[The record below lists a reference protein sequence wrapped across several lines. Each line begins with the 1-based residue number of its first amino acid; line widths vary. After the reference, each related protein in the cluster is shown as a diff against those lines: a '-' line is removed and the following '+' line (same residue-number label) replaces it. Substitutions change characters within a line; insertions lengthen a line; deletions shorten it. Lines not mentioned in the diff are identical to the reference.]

1 MIPDSEAQTM
11 QPAPQPAQE
20 RESMDFDVVIVGAG
34 PAGLSAAIRLRQ
46 LAAEG
51 SRDLTVCVVEKGSE
65 IGAHIL
71 SGAVIDTRALD
82 ELIPD
87 WKDRGSP
94 LTTPVTEN
102 HFWILSATD
111 KWSIPHFLLPPLM
124 GNEDCY
130 TLSLGNL
137 CRWLGRQ
144 AEELGV
150 EIYPGF
156 AAAEV
161 LYRDDGAVKGIATG
175 NLGVN
180 KDGTPGPN
188 HQPGVEL
195 HAKYTFLAEGVRGS
209 LSRQVMARFNLDD
222 GVEPQ
227 TYGIGIKELWDVD
240 PQKHKHGTVI
250 HSLGWPLTDTAGGG
264 FIYHQE
270 GGQVAIGFVVA
281 LDYQNPYLSP
291 FDEMQRF
298 KTHPAVRPLL
308 EGGRRVA
315 YGARAIN
322 EGGLQSIPK
331 LVFPGGALIGCSA
344 GLVNVPRIKGT
355 HNAMKTG
362 MLAAEAA
369 YQAIR
374 DGGDELAD
382 YVRAFR
388 KSWAYK
394 DLHRVR
400 NARPALAKFGV
411 KLGTLYSGID
421 MWLNNLGLGFLVPW
435 TFGHHPD
442 HSALRKADQCRK
454 IDYPKPDGEITFDKL
469 SSVFL
474 SNTNHEENQPNHLI
488 LKDDT
493 VPTSVNLALYDGP
506 EARFCP
512 AGVYEFIDVD
522 AGDEAG
528 GEGGKRLQ
536 INAQNCVHCKTCDIK
551 DPTQNIVWV
560 VPEGG
565 GGPNYPNM

>member
-1 MIPDSEAQTM
+1 MPPEDQAPITEAEAQSSG
-11 QPAPQPAQE
+11 E
-20 RESMDFDVVIVGAG
+20 RESMDFDVVIVGGG

-46 LAAEG
+46 LAVEHD
-51 SRDLTVCVVEKGSE
+51 RDVTVCVVEKGSE

-71 SGAVIDTRALD
+71 SGAVIETQALD

-87 WKDRGSP
+87 WKDLGAP
-94 LTTPVTEN
+94 MGEAVTNNE
-102 HFWILSATD
+102 HWVLSETG
-111 KWSIPHFLLPPLM
+111 KYLLPHFLLPPLM
-124 GNEDCY
+124 SNKGCY
-130 TLSLGNL
+130 SLSLGNL
-137 CRWLGRQ
+137 CRWL
-144 AEELGV
+144 AEHAEQLGV

-161 LYRDDGAVKGIATG
+161 LTQDDGSAKGSVRGIATG
-175 NLGVN
+175 DMGLN
-180 KDGTPGPN
+180 KDGSPGPN

-195 HAKYTFLAEGVRGS
+195 LAKYTFFAEGVRGS
-209 LSRQVMARFNLDD
+209 LSQAVMDRFGLRG

-240 PQKHKHGTVI
+240 PARHLPGTVI
-250 HSLGWPLTDTAGGG
+250 HSQGWPLGDTVGGG

-270 GGQVAIGFVVA
+270 AGQVAIGFVVA
-281 LDYQNPYLSP
+281 LDYKNPYLSP

-298 KTHPAVRPLL
+298 KTHPAIRPLL

-344 GLVNVPRIKGT
+344 GFVNVPRIKGT

-369 YQAIR
+369 FRALQAGG
-374 DGGDELAD
+374 DGGDELVD
-382 YVRAFR
+382 YPETFR
-388 KSWAYK
+388 SSWAFK

-400 NARPALAKFGV
+400 NARPALAKFGIT
-411 KLGTLYSGID
+411 LGSLYSGID

-435 TFGHHPD
+435 TFGHHAD
-442 HSALRKADQCRK
+442 HEALQKADHCK
-454 IDYPKPDGEITFDKL
+454 PIDYPKPDGVVSFDKL
-469 SSVFL
+469 SSVFI
-474 SNTNHEENQPNHLI
+474 SNTNHEENQPTHLT
-488 LKDDT
+488 LKDVSIPVDI
-493 VPTSVNLALYDGP
+493 NLADYGGP
-506 EARFCP
+506 ETRFCP
-512 AGVYEFIDVD
+512 AGVYEFVD
-522 AGDEAG
+522 EDDGP
-528 GEGGKRLQ
+528 RLQ

-551 DPTQNIVWV
+551 DPTQNITWV

>member
-1 MIPDSEAQTM
+1 
-11 QPAPQPAQE
+11 
-20 RESMDFDVVIVGAG
+20 MDFDVVIVGAG
-34 PAGLSAAIRLRQ
+34 PAGLSAAIRLKQ
-46 LAAEG
+46 LAAG
-51 SRDLTVCVVEKGSE
+51 GDRDLTVCVVEKGSE

-87 WKDRGSP
+87 WKDRGAP

-102 HFWILSATD
+102 HFWMLSATG

-124 GNEDCY
+124 SNRGCY

-161 LYRDDGAVKGIATG
+161 LYRGDGAVKGIATG
-175 NLGVN
+175 DLGVN

-195 HAKYTFLAEGVRGS
+195 HAKYTFLAEGARGS
-209 LSRQVMARFNLDD
+209 LSQHVMARYNLED
-222 GVEPQ
+222 GAEPQ
-227 TYGIGIKELWDVD
+227 TFGLGIKELWDVD
-240 PQKHKHGTVI
+240 PQKHKPGTVI

-281 LDYQNPYLSP
+281 LDYENPYLSP

-344 GLVNVPRIKGT
+344 GFVNVPRIKGT
-355 HNAMKTG
+355 HNAMKSG
-362 MLAAEAA
+362 MLAAE
-369 YQAIR
+369 
-374 DGGDELAD
+374 
-382 YVRAFR
+382 
-388 KSWAYK
+388 S
-394 DLHRVR
+394 
-400 NARPALAKFGV
+400 
-411 KLGTLYSGID
+411 
-421 MWLNNLGLGFLVPW
+421 
-435 TFGHHPD
+435 
-442 HSALRKADQCRK
+442 
-454 IDYPKPDGEITFDKL
+454 
-469 SSVFL
+469 
-474 SNTNHEENQPNHLI
+474 
-488 LKDDT
+488 
-493 VPTSVNLALYDGP
+493 
-506 EARFCP
+506 
-512 AGVYEFIDVD
+512 
-522 AGDEAG
+522 
-528 GEGGKRLQ
+528 
-536 INAQNCVHCKTCDIK
+536 
-551 DPTQNIVWV
+551 IVA
-560 VPEGG
+560 
-565 GGPNYPNM
+565 